1 MLAYD
6 GRFIIWPTQARLRAT
21 MSNRPQH
28 NVIGLIGLAGCLCSG
43 IIDVAERWFKGG
55 TPHSPLGQMAEAAAS
70 MFTPAPS
77 LLRAGSDRDALGATL
92 FLGAYV
98 VLVLLF
104 ALLFW
109 RRTATSA
116 RRSERAGNAMLVLQ
130 MAIALLHP
138 RALLYLMAAE
148 LGMVFALRRGLLWL
162 ATQQLL
168 LMLMVLVPLIG
179 NDIVRSDVLLKF
191 ELLEL
196 GMMAVW
202 QAIAF
207 GIGYMAASERRG
219 RLALDAANAELHA
232 TQLLLL
238 DTVRATERMRIARD
252 LHDIVGHHLTAL
264 HLHLDLALRQQGEQA
279 PAALQTARTLAQSL
293 LSQVRTVVGAERGA
307 QRIALR
313 EALAA
318 LCSGI
323 PAPRIA
329 LAVEEGL
336 EIESAALAHA
346 LFCCVQEA
354 ISNAVRHAG
363 AGVLTIALARR
374 GDLIALSIGDDG
386 RGNGGAPEGNG
397 LSGMRE
403 RLAAL
408 GGSLRAANLPQ
419 RGFGLDISVPCA
431 GSAA

>member
-1 MLAYD
+1 M
-6 GRFIIWPTQARLRAT
+6 GRFIIAYPCPRPMTQ
-21 MSNRPQH
+21 RPQH
-28 NVIGLIGLAGCLCSG
+28 NVIGLIGLAGCLATG
-43 IIDVAERWFKGG
+43 LFDVTRRWYRSG
-55 TPHSPLGQMAEAAAS
+55 TPDTPMGWLADRLAAQ
-70 MFTPAPS
+70 FTPPAS
-77 LLRAGSDRDALGATL
+77 LLRAGSDHEALASAL
-92 FLGAYV
+92 FLYTYV

-109 RRTATSA
+109 RRTLPSVK
-116 RRSERAGNAMLVLQ
+116 RSDAAGNAMLALQ
-130 MAIALLHP
+130 MAIVLADP
-138 RALLYLMAAE
+138 RSLLYLMAAE
-148 LGMVFALRRGLLWL
+148 LGMVLTLRRGLLWL
-162 ATQQLL
+162 AVQQVL
-168 LMLMVLVPLIG
+168 LMLLELVPLLG
-179 NDIVRSDVLLKF
+179 NERVRADFVFRF
-191 ELLEL
+191 ELIDL
-196 GMMAVW
+196 GTMAVW

-207 GIGYMAASERRG
+207 GIGHMAASERRA
-219 RLALDAANAELHA
+219 RLALDSSNAELRA

-264 HLHLDLALRQQGEQA
+264 HLHLDLALRQQGAAA
-279 PAALQTARTLAQSL
+279 PPALQTARTLAQSL
-293 LSQVRTVVGAERGA
+293 LAQVRTVVGAERQS

-363 AGVLTIALARR
+363 AAQLTIALARR
-374 GDLIALSIGDDG
+374 GERIELRIGDDG
-386 RGNGGAPEGNG
+386 RGNPGAPEGNG

-403 RLAAL
+403 RIAAL
-408 GGSLRAANLPQ
+408 GGSLVAANLPL
-419 RGFGLDISVPCA
+419 RGFGLAIEVPCA
-431 GSAA
+431 GSAP

>member
-1 MLAYD
+1 M
-6 GRFIIWPTQARLRAT
+6 TQRA
-21 MSNRPQH
+21 QH

-43 IIDVAERWFKGG
+43 LFDGIHLWFKGG
-55 TPHSPLGQMAEAAAS
+55 ETDTPLGRLAELAAAW
-70 MFTPAPS
+70 FTPPAS
-77 LLRAGSDRDALGATL
+77 LLRAGSDREALAATL
-92 FLGAYV
+92 SVAGFV

-109 RRTATSA
+109 RRTAPSA
-116 RRSERAGNAMLVLQ
+116 RRTASAANAMLALQ
-130 MAIALLHP
+130 LAIALIHP
-138 RALLYLMAAE
+138 RSLLYLLAAE
-148 LGMVFALRRGLLWL
+148 LGMVLTLRRGLLWL
-162 ATQQLL
+162 AVQQLL
-168 LMLMVLVPLIG
+168 LMAVTLLPLIG
-179 NDIVRSDVLLKF
+179 NDNVRTDFVLKIVLV
-191 ELLEL
+191 EL
-196 GMMAVW
+196 GTMAVW

-219 RLALDAANAELHA
+219 RIALDAANGELRA

-238 DTVRATERMRIARD
+238 DTVRAAERMRIARD

-264 HLHLDLALRQQGEQA
+264 HLHLDLALRQQGAQA
-279 PAALQTARTLAQSL
+279 PPALQTARTLAQSL
-293 LSQVRTVVGAERGA
+293 LSQVRTVVGAERHA
-307 QRIALR
+307 ERIALR

-323 PAPRIA
+323 PAPRIE

-336 EIESAALAHA
+336 EIDSAALAHA

-363 AGVLTIALARR
+363 ASVLTIALARR
-374 GDLIALSIGDDG
+374 GDAIALSIGDDG
-386 RGNGGAPEGNG
+386 RGNAGAPEGHG
-397 LSGMRE
+397 LRGMRE

-408 GGSLRAANLPQ
+408 GGSLHAANRPT
-419 RGFGLDISVPCA
+419 RGYGLDIEVPSA